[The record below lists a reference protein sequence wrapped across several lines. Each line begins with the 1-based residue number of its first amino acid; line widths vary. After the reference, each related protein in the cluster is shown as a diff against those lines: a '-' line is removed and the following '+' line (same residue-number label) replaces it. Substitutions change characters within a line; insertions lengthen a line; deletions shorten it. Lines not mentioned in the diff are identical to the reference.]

1 MSYATLLS
9 YLQKQIEWSVANK
22 SLPLHQIYLTE
33 VIQLNILGLLGGDPA
48 LVQKLYNISTT
59 AMDMICTIVEQ
70 SGKDLRDSVT
80 DQMRERGL
88 DVPPRSGSGEVP
100 KSTFEDIMKNINIPG
115 INIQG
120 TGFSKDDVNK
130 QLDEQIKDKT
140 KQVDDLKKKIVKKRK
155 KKEPPTQ
162 QPEDKTDENKE
173 KDNPSGD

>member
-1 MSYATLLS
+1 
-9 YLQKQIEWSVANK
+9 
-22 SLPLHQIYLTE
+22 
-33 VIQLNILGLLGGDPA
+33 
-48 LVQKLYNISTT
+48 
-59 AMDMICTIVEQ
+59 
-70 SGKDLRDSVT
+70 
-80 DQMRERGL
+80 
-88 DVPPRSGSGEVP
+88 
-100 KSTFEDIMKNINIPG
+100 MKNINIPG
-115 INIQG
+115 NNIQG